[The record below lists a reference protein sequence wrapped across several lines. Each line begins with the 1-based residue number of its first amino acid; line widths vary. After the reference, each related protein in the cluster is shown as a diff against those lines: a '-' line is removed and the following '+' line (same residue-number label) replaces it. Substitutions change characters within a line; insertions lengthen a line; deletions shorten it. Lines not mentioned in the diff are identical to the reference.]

1 VDEIDND
8 GPADKGIEQRS
19 TRKKPLPSW
28 AIRDSPDF
36 DLIRFLKADESV
48 VPDRLLELPKPN
60 HTYIDKNGRLKDPN
74 KYARYLR
81 PPKKH
86 TIPPKLQAHIKAG
99 TVTSALR
106 HYYQDLPDNM
116 YVHFTYWKPL
126 KAALRELRPL

>member
-1 VDEIDND
+1 MDEIDND